1 MILDTTFLIDLE
13 EELREGRTGR
23 AQRFL
28 AGRRRVQPL
37 VTVISLGEIA
47 AGMEDGEDARYFL
60 SRWRV
65 LNLRPEIALTAA
77 SIDRLLMESGGRL
90 GENDNWIAGFARYYG
105 QPLVSN
111 DRAFDRVPGL
121 RRMSY

>member
-1 MILDTTFLIDLE
+1 MILDTTFLVDLE
-13 EELREGRTGR
+13 EELREARVGR

-28 AGRRRVQPL
+28 AARRSVQPII
-37 VTVISLGEIA
+37 TVISMGEIA
-47 AGMEDGEDARYFL
+47 AGLEDNQAARYFL

-77 SIDRLLMESGGRL
+77 SIDRLLMQTGDRL

-105 QPLVSN
+105 RPLVSN

-121 RRMSY
+121 RRVRY